1 MFDTNNTPIQSTAY
15 KEAKAVQN
23 YSAYELNRKQ
33 QTKIRH
39 HSPLSR
45 SNINPSVNSNTYHT
59 HRKAQS
65 RHKADAAKPGLS
77 S

>member
-1 MFDTNNTPIQSTAY
+1 MFDTNHTPTQSTAY
-15 KEAKAVQN
+15 EEAKAVQN

-45 SNINPSVNSNTYHT
+45 TNINPSVNTNTYYT

-65 RHKADAAKPGLS
+65 RHKANGAKPGLS
-77 S
+77 P